1 MRPAS
6 TATTNATPTGNST
19 ATPFEVQMSIPQTPS
34 IPAYTQADRQYRE
47 DLIRDVAF
55 ARSLQR
61 RPCVDQE
68 IADWLAAE
76 AEVDTLL
83 TFHPRRP

>member
-1 MRPAS
+1 MPIVQ
-6 TATTNATPTGNST
+6 TA
-19 ATPFEVQMSIPQTPS
+19 S

-47 DLIRDVAF
+47 DLIRDVAY
-55 ARSLQR
+55 ARSQRR

-83 TFHPRRP
+83 TFHPRLP